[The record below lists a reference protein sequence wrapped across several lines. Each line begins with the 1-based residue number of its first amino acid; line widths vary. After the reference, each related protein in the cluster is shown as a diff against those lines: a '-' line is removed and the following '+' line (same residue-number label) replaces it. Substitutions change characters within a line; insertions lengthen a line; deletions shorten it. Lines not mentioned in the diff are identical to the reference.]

1 MMSVSWDLKFKTYKM
16 KRRNFVKISALG
28 TAGAIIS
35 NSKIQAQP
43 ILDKAKNNN
52 FLNTKP
58 KVVSTWN
65 HGMEANKAAWEVLK
79 TNGNSL
85 DAVEKGVRVTESDPN
100 NRSVGLGGLPDKN
113 GIVTLDACIM
123 DHQFNCGAVSFLQN
137 IENPI
142 SVARKVMEDTPHVML
157 SGKGAYDFAI
167 EKGFNHTKLLTKD
180 SKEAW
185 LKWKQKNKTQKP
197 EVNIENHD
205 TIGMLAID
213 HNGDLSGACTT
224 SGLAYK
230 LHGRV
235 GDSPIIGAGLYVD
248 NEIGAACATGVGE
261 AVIRTCGTHAIVEL
275 MRNGKSP
282 QEACEIVINRIKKAH
297 KDISGLQVG
306 FIALN
311 KNGEEGAHC
320 IYKGFNYA
328 LRDEKNEIMV
338 VSSYEIDW

>member
-1 MMSVSWDLKFKTYKM
+1 MKF
-16 KRRNFVKISALG
+16 SALG
-28 TAGAIIS
+28 TAAVMIG
-35 NSKIQAQP
+35 NSKSQAQSK
-43 ILDKAKNNN
+43 IEEVNE
-52 FLNTKP
+52 NTISTSEP

-65 HGMEANKAAWEVLK
+65 HGLEANKAAWEVLK
-79 TNGNSL
+79 NKGNAL

-100 NRSVGLGGLPDKN
+100 NSSVGLGGLPDQN

-123 DHQFNCGAVSFLQN
+123 DHQYNCGAVSYLQN

-142 SVARKVMEDTPHVML
+142 SVARKVMEGTPHVML

-167 EKGFNHTKLLTKD
+167 EKGFNHTELLTEK

-185 LKWKQKNKTQKP
+185 LKWKEQNKSQKP
-197 EVNIENHD
+197 KVNIENHD

-213 HNGDLSGACTT
+213 HNGNLSGACTT

-297 KDISGLQVG
+297 KDIKGLQVG

-338 VSSYEIDW
+338 VSSYEMDW